1 MSKLKGQ
8 RFHEQFYY
16 RVQRDLLEKLIGK
29 TITRLVLTD
38 FNENLYFVSPDHQ
51 VFYLIPKDAW
61 YLDNSYYRPCNAL
74 FEGGAHYVS
83 DLFWVDPTPLEKTGF
98 YRELSVGFDPFNP
111 QLIVDLVQ
119 TLPDGAKHF
128 YIKQDHLK
136 LFPKDH
142 SYLKSSSPNGP
153 IFVASS
159 LKTLLGGCFTLSLP
173 TT

>member
-1 MSKLKGQ
+1 MPKLKGQ

-16 RVQRDLLEKLIGK
+16 RVQRDLLEKLVGK
-29 TITRLVLTD
+29 SITHPVLTD

-61 YLDNSYYRPCNAL
+61 YLDSSFYRPCNAL

-98 YRELSVGFDPFNP
+98 YREMSLGGFISTT
-111 QLIVDLVQ
+111 LVVDLVQ
-119 TLPDGAKHF
+119 PLPAGPKHF

-142 SYLKSSSPNGP
+142 VYLKSSNPNGP

-159 LKTLLGGCFTLSLP
+159 LRTLLGGCFTLSLP
-173 TT
+173 NA